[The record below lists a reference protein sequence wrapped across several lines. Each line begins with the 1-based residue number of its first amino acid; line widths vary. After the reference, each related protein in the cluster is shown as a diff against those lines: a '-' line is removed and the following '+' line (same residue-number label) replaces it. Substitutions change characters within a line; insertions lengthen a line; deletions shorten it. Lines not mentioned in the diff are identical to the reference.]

1 MGLYPLITSWRT
13 GLWSDR
19 SSQYNSVGFDTA
31 LVPPGQHVLE
41 IELQPDS
48 STDRQRGANKFK
60 LLEILVY

>member
-1 MGLYPLITSWRT
+1 MARKRIAVVYP
-13 GLWSDR
+13 
-19 SSQYNSVGFDTA
+19 N
-31 LVPPGQHVLE
+31 VLE

>member
-1 MGLYPLITSWRT
+1 M
-13 GLWSDR
+13 
-19 SSQYNSVGFDTA
+19 GFDTA